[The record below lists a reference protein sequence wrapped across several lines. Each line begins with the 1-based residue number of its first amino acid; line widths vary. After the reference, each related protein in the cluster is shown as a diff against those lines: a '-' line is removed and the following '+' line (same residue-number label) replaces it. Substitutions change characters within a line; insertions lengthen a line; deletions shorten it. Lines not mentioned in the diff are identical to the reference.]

1 VFRLSIVLL
10 TVSMVWIAGCSQP
23 ATALDDFGPLP
34 DFRLVE
40 RSGQPISRPDLA
52 GKTWIAAFI
61 FTRCA
66 GPCTQISGS
75 MAQLQSRLSEVPDAR
90 LVSFSVDPE
99 FDTPAILSS
108 YAQRFGADANRWLFV
123 TGDPKPVY
131 ELLRQGFKV
140 GVEPTQGEE
149 RKPGNEVTHTTKLVL
164 VDRDGHIRGYYDGV
178 DQKSLDEIVNRV
190 PRLARERPLQPA
202 FNAFLNASSAVL
214 VIIGYLAIRRRI
226 IGLHKACMLTALTVS
241 AIFLGSYLHYHF
253 VVRHG
258 EATRFLG
265 TGLART
271 TYFTILLSHTLLAI
285 AVAPM
290 AIVTTYLG
298 LRNRLARHVKLA
310 RWTLPLWLYV
320 SITGVVVYWMLYQM

>member
-1 VFRLSIVLL
+1 L
-10 TVSMVWIAGCSQP
+10 IAGCSQP
-23 ATALDDFGPLP
+23 ATSLDDFGPLP
-34 DFRLVE
+34 DFHLVE
-40 RSGQPISRPDLA
+40 RSGTSVSRQDLA
-52 GKTWIAAFI
+52 GKTWVAAFV

-75 MAQLQSRLSEVPDAR
+75 MAQLQSRLAEVPNAR

-99 FDTPAILSS
+99 FDTPTVLTS
-108 YAQRFGADANRWLFV
+108 YAQRFGADPGRWFFV
-123 TGDPKPVY
+123 TGEPRNVY

-149 RKPGNEVTHTTKLVL
+149 RKPGNEVIHSTKLVL
-164 VDRDGHIRGYYDGV
+164 VDGAGHIRGYYDGT
-178 DQKSLDEIVNRV
+178 DQKGLDELVEQV
-190 PRLARERPLQPA
+190 PHLAREQPLQPA
-202 FNAFLNASSAVL
+202 FNACLNASSAVL
-214 VIIGYLAIRRRI
+214 VIIGYLAIRRRA

-253 VVRHG
+253 IVRNG
-258 EATRFLG
+258 TPTRFLG
-265 TGLART
+265 SGAVRT
-271 TYFTILLSHTLLAI
+271 TYFTILLSHTILAI

-310 RWTLPLWLYV
+310 RWTLPIWLYV
-320 SITGVVVYWMLYQM
+320 SITGVVVYWMLYRM